1 MGVKEWGERSQGVA
15 LMLMVQVIGTGLQL
29 LSKVILGHGQFIFA
43 LMAYRHVV
51 GALCVAPFAFFL
63 ERGKGKELSWSIGF
77 WLFMNALTGIS
88 MAMGLFY
95 YGLRDTTAT
104 YATNFLNLIPIVTFV
119 FSIIVGMEKL
129 RLGTRAGKVKTMGA
143 ILCAAGALTISL
155 YKGKSFSIGHHST
168 HHKEI
173 RHNVQHN
180 WTRGTV
186 FLVLSVL
193 SYATWFMVQVKLFK
207 LFPYKYWATMLTCI
221 IASVQGAVVG
231 LCIDTNKGSWALG
244 WNLQLVTII
253 YSGMLAT
260 AATFCLISW
269 AVANRG
275 PTYPSMFNPLALIFV
290 TITEALF
297 LGEPITVGSLIGMSL
312 IIAGLYSFL
321 WGKSKES
328 KNTTRPKLAMIEAS
342 VVVPDKS
349 TALQTSAVVMPTAS
363 PSTTTVAVFG
373 NAKPNENETFV

>member
-1 MGVKEWGERSQGVA
+1 MGVKEWGERSQGVV

-63 ERGKGKELSWSIGF
+63 ER
-77 WLFMNALTGIS
+77 IS

-119 FSIIVGMEKL
+119 FSTIVGMEKL

-143 ILCAAGALTISL
+143 ILCVAGALTISL
-155 YKGKSFSIGHHST
+155 YKGKSFYIRHHST

-173 RHNVQHN
+173 SHNVQHN

-207 LFPYKYWATMLTCI
+207 LFPYKYWATMFTCI

-231 LCIDTNKGSWALG
+231 LCIDTNKASWALG

-253 YSGMLAT
+253 YSGTLAT

-328 KNTTRPKLAMIEAS
+328 KNTTRPRVAMIEAS

-349 TALQTSAVVMPTAS
+349 AAFQTSAVVMPTAS
-363 PSTTTVAVFG
+363 PSTTTTTTG
-373 NAKPNENETFV
+373 NAKPNENEMFFLESHG

>member
-1 MGVKEWGERSQGVA
+1 MGVKEWGERSQGVV

-63 ERGKGKELSWSIGF
+63 ERGKGKELNW
-77 WLFMNALTGIS
+77 IS

-119 FSIIVGMEKL
+119 FSTIVGMEKL

-143 ILCAAGALTISL
+143 ILCVAGALTISL
-155 YKGKSFSIGHHST
+155 YKGKSFYIRHHST

-173 RHNVQHN
+173 SHNVQHN

-193 SYATWFMVQVKLFK
+193 SYATWFMVQG
-207 LFPYKYWATMLTCI
+207 T
-221 IASVQGAVVG
+221 
-231 LCIDTNKGSWALG
+231 
-244 WNLQLVTII
+244 
-253 YSGMLAT
+253 LAT
-260 AATFCLISW
+260 AAIFCLISW

-328 KNTTRPKLAMIEAS
+328 KNTTRAAMEAS
-342 VVVPDKS
+342 VVVVPDKS
-349 TALQTSAVVMPTAS
+349 AALQSSAVVMPTAS
-363 PSTTTVAVFG
+363 PSTTTTTTAAVFG
-373 NAKPNENETFV
+373 NAKPNENEMFFLESHG